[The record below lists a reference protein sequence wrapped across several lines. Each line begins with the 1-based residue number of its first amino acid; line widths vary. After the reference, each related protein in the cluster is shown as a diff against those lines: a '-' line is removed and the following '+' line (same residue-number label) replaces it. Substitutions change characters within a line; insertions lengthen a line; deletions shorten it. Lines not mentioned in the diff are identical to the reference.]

1 MSLVRSWH
9 HVWVLAPIVSYRQRE
24 RMLLTNAG
32 RVLTHRHLQEGVWT
46 LTTQGP
52 RRCAPT
58 CADSRTKLNDD
69 ANNPTYILT

>member
-1 MSLVRSWH
+1 
-9 HVWVLAPIVSYRQRE
+9 
-24 RMLLTNAG
+24 MLLTNAG